1 MQVKLLKEVNQPVI
15 YCPTNGVLVLDLF
28 AFVLGQREDEQEF
41 VK

>member
-15 YCPTNGVLVLDLF
+15 YSPTNGVLVLDLF